1 MRSSIRL
8 ALLTPTLVVASGGI
22 ILWWLLPPHFN
33 PTAEELANLERA
45 RRKAA
50 QRLLPY
56 DQPAEAM
63 AYDFLKRVPEGETEI
78 PVERYLIAREQMR
91 KMRLYSTAEGRFL
104 PQHNLTSAETTQGAL
119 GSWSPLG
126 PGNIGG
132 RTRAM
137 LIHPANPQIIYA
149 AGVAGGVWKSTNGG
163 ASWTPLT
170 DLIANIAVNS
180 LAMDP
185 TNPEVIYAGT
195 GQGTS
200 SQSAQRGAGI
210 FKTTNGGVSWTYLTN
225 TNNSDFYY
233 VNDLVVSPNN
243 NQRIYAGT
251 RTGVWRSDNGGI
263 NWVQVLPLTV
273 NSGCMDLAIRTDK
286 QTDYIFAAAGNFA
299 QGTIYRN
306 TDAGGA
312 GLWEAVLTEPNMG
325 RAALAIAPSNQN
337 IIYAVTASIA
347 PGNYQNGLHAVF
359 RSTSSGDAGT
369 WTAQVRNT
377 DAKKLNTLLLTNTIL
392 ASGSECGFGS
402 NSFFNQGWLDIVIA
416 VDPIEPNI
424 VWVGGIDLF
433 RSDDGGQNWG
443 LASHWWAS
451 RSNPRY
457 NHADHHVLL
466 FHPQYNG
473 TTNKTLYTAGD
484 GGIFRTDDARAAT
497 ATATTAPCSTSNG
510 SVSWTALN
518 NNYGVTQFYHGV
530 PYPDGKTYFGGTQ
543 DNGTV
548 RGNDTDGLNAWQEI
562 LGGDGGYV
570 AVDPTNSNIIYAETQ
585 NGEIRKSTNGGQS
598 FTLATSG
605 ITGSGFLFIT
615 PFIMDPSDPQRLWTG
630 GSALW
635 RTKDGMSSWT
645 QASSSVVSGSVS
657 AIAIAPTNANY
668 MLAGTSTG
676 RIYRT
681 DQGLTSKASTVW
693 PSVQPRSGF
702 VSWVSFDPTDANIAY
717 ATYSTF
723 GGIHV
728 WKSVD
733 AGASWTGIDGSG
745 ATAIPDI
752 PVHCILV
759 DPTNTS
765 RLYVGTDLGVFVS
778 LDGGASWAVE
788 NTGFANVLTE
798 SLSLNTANGETT
810 LFAFT
815 RGRGAYRVSL
825 GSGCSQAL
833 SLNKLNFLSA
843 GGTGSVNV
851 TSTTGSCHWTVSSN
865 ESWITITSG
874 DSGSGDGTV
883 NFTVAANTGG
893 PRVGTI
899 AVAGRSVTITQDGT
913 LANVSAASFATTI
926 ASEAITAAFGVN
938 LATTTAAA
946 TSMPLPTSLA
956 GTTVEVTDSV
966 GTKRLAPLFFV
977 SSGQVNYQI
986 PPETANGV
994 ATVTIKS
1001 GDGWASSGTINIT
1014 QVAPGIFAANANG
1027 QGVAAAVVLRVRSD
1041 GSQVYEQV
1049 AQFDPSQNKFV
1060 SRPIELGPETDR
1072 LFLILFGTGIR
1083 FHGNLSQVRVSFG
1096 GTEVEATFA
1105 GAQGNFIGLDQ
1116 INVPIGSLRGG
1127 GEMDVILR
1135 IGAQAAN
1142 TVRIN
1147 IG

>member
-1 MRSSIRL
+1 MKFSFRL
-8 ALLTPTLVVASGGI
+8 TLLTTTLVLASGGI
-22 ILWWLLPPHFN
+22 MLWLLLPPRFN

-45 RRKAA
+45 RRK
-50 QRLLPY
+50 LLSY

-91 KMRLYSTAEGRFL
+91 KMRLYSTAEERFL
-104 PQHNLTSAETTQGAL
+104 PQHNLTSAETSQGAL

-137 LIHPANPQIIYA
+137 LIHPTNPQIMYA
-149 AGVAGGVWKSTNGG
+149 AGVAGGVWKTTDGG

-170 DLIANIAVNS
+170 DLIANITVNS

-210 FKTTNGGVSWTYLTN
+210 FKTTNGGANWTYLTN

-233 VNDLVVSPNN
+233 VNDLVISPNN

-251 RTGVWRSDNGGI
+251 RTGVWRSDNGGV

-286 QTDYIFAAAGNFA
+286 QTDYLFAAAGNFA

-312 GLWEAVLTEPNMG
+312 GFWEPVLTEPNMG

-347 PGNYQNGLHAVF
+347 SGNYQHGLHAVF

-402 NSFFNQGWLDIVIA
+402 NSFSNQGWLDIVIA
-416 VDPIEPNI
+416 VDPIDPNI

-451 RSNPRY
+451 KSNPRY

-473 TTNKTLYTAGD
+473 TTNKILYTAGD

-497 ATATTAPCSTSNG
+497 ATGTNAPCSTSNG
-510 SVSWTALN
+510 SVTWTALN

-530 PYPDGKTYFGGTQ
+530 PYPDGRTYFGGTQ

-548 RGNDTDGLNAWQEI
+548 RGTDTAGPNAWQEI

-570 AVDPTNSNIIYAETQ
+570 AVDPTNPNVIYAETQ
-585 NGEIRKSTNGGQS
+585 NGAIRKSTDGGQS
-598 FTLATSG
+598 FTRATAG

-645 QASSSVVSGSVS
+645 QASSSVISGSVS
-657 AIAIAPTNANY
+657 AIAIAHTNANLL
-668 MLAGTSTG
+668 LAGTSTG
-676 RIYRT
+676 HIHRT
-681 DQGLTSKASTVW
+681 DRGLTSTASTAW
-693 PSVQPRSGF
+693 PSAQPRSGF
-702 VSWVSFDPTDANIAY
+702 VSWVTFDPINANIAY
-717 ATYSTF
+717 ATYSSF

-728 WKSVD
+728 WKSID

-778 LDGGASWAVE
+778 LDGGASWSVE

-798 SLSLNTANGETT
+798 SLSLNTVNGETT

-825 GSGCSQAL
+825 GSACSNAL
-833 SLNKLNFLSA
+833 SLNNLSFLSA

-851 TSTTGSCHWTVSSN
+851 TSTTGSCPWTASSN

-874 DSGSGDGTV
+874 SSGSGNGTV

-899 AVAGRSVTITQDGT
+899 AVAGRSVTITQAGT
-913 LANVSAASFATTI
+913 LANVSAASFAAAPI
-926 ASEAITAAFGVN
+926 ASEAIAAAFGVN
-938 LATTTAAA
+938 LATTTAVA

-956 GTTVEVTDSV
+956 GTTVEVTDSA
-966 GTKRLAPLFFV
+966 GIKRLAPLFFV

-986 PPETANGV
+986 PPGTANGV
-994 ATVTIKS
+994 ATVVITS
-1001 GDGWASSGTINIT
+1001 GDATVSSDTVNIT

-1027 QGVAAAVVLRVRSD
+1027 QGVAAAVALRVRSD
-1041 GSQVYEQV
+1041 GSQLYEQV
-1049 AQFDPSQNKFV
+1049 AQFDPAQNKFV
-1060 SRPIELGPETDR
+1060 SRPISLGSDTDQV
-1072 LFLILFGTGIR
+1072 FLILFGTGIR
-1083 FHGNLSQVRVSFG
+1083 RHDDLSQVKVSLG
-1096 GTEVEATFA
+1096 GAEVGATFA
-1105 GAQGNFIGLDQ
+1105 GAQGHFTGLDQ
-1116 INVPIGSLRGG
+1116 VNVPIARSLRGR
-1127 GEMDVILR
+1127 GEIDVILR
-1135 IGAQAAN
+1135 IGAQTAN
-1142 TVRIN
+1142 TVSIN